1 MSAIKKSVEEIKDGD
16 INNMIM
22 QMESFSKYIT
32 SILRNYKEHL
42 DKLDSLNLPHN
53 KPDSNITDLKYHK
66 FILTDENKQILKTL
80 IITILENYINL
91 TTPEKNRHNR
101 NIDIISALQLALISL
116 QYKINIFT
124 TIATC
129 EVDSFEMVST
139 DKIAMH
145 ADAVIIEHIQS
156 LYQSYILQVI
166 NGLTIKDI
174 EYSLFLEKDNETNNM
189 SLFNTHLV
197 PLYNGLNLRKK
208 AIIHTGIEKVETGE
222 SNNSKCSIM
231 NKYIKYKSKYI
242 KLKQLLGK

>member
-1 MSAIKKSVEEIKDGD
+1 
-16 INNMIM
+16 
-22 QMESFSKYIT
+22 
-32 SILRNYKEHL
+32 LRNYKEHL

-66 FILTDENKQILKTL
+66 FILTDENKQILRTL

-101 NIDIISALQLALISL
+101 NIDITSALQLALISL

-156 LYQSYILQVI
+156 LYQSYILQLNNNMKI
-166 NGLTIKDI
+166 EEI
-174 EYSLFLEKDNETNNM
+174 EYSLFLEKEDQSNNM

-197 PLYNGLNLRKK
+197 PLYNQLNLRKK
-208 AIIHTGIEKVETGE
+208 PLEHTGIEEGK

-242 KLKQLLGK
+242 KLKQLLDK